1 MESDK
6 RIEVDFLGEKTIP
19 AGALYGIH
27 SARAV
32 DNFPDRTPF
41 QIEWYKAMGMVK
53 LTCYLT
59 YQKFKKEAN
68 SSFSNPEL
76 SIPFMD
82 DSVIISLISVAGKL
96 SEGKWFDQ
104 FIVPAIQ
111 GGAGTSINMN
121 VNEILANA
129 ALVDMGEKPGQ
140 YRIVDPIEHANI
152 FQSTN
157 DVVPSTLKIAIMRL
171 LLELEECI
179 NNHRLLIEK
188 TESRYR
194 NVLRQAY
201 TQMQEAVP
209 SSYDKLFSTYNN
221 ALSRDWWRISKCLE
235 RIKEINLG
243 GGAIGTGLSIPRYF
257 IMNVVGELQKLT
269 NLPVT
274 RAENLS
280 DATANLDCYVEVHAI
295 LKAHAVNLEKMAND
309 LRLMGADLF
318 HNRQLF
324 LPQKQ
329 VGSSI
334 MPGKVNPV
342 IPEYIIGSAHRV
354 YANDVLIS
362 NLCGQGCLDL
372 NAYLPVIGHAFIES
386 LKLLINAN
394 KASVKGLLP
403 DLTITDTNHQQALV
417 YYSPS
422 VTTALS
428 PYIGY
433 HKAGLLA
440 KEMKLKKCSVF
451 EANQQLNLIEVTEL
465 EQLMQPQNLLKLG
478 FSLNDLIIRSK

>member
-1 MESDK
+1 MEPDK

-19 AGALYGIH
+19 AVALYGIH
-27 SARAV
+27 SVRAV

-53 LTCYLT
+53 SACYLT
-59 YQKFKKEAN
+59 YQRFKKEAN
-68 SSFSNPEL
+68 SRFSNLEL
-76 SIPFMD
+76 PIPFMD

-129 ALVDMGEKPGQ
+129 ALIEMGKKPGQ
-140 YRIVDPIEHANI
+140 YHIVDPIEHANI

-157 DVVPSTLKIAIMRL
+157 DVVPSALKIAVMRL
-171 LLELEECI
+171 LLELEESI
-179 NNHRLLIEK
+179 NKHRSLIEQ
-188 TESRYR
+188 TENRSR

-221 ALSRDWWRISKCLE
+221 ALSRDWWRVSKSLE

-257 IMNVVGELQKLT
+257 IMNVVSELQKLT
-269 NLPVT
+269 NLPLT

-318 HNRQLF
+318 HNRQVF
-324 LPQKQ
+324 LPQRQ
-329 VGSSI
+329 LGSSI

-354 YANDVLIS
+354 YANDLLIS

-372 NAYLPVIGHAFIES
+372 NAYLPLIGHTFIES

-394 KASVKGLLP
+394 KASVEGLFTE
-403 DLTITDTNHQQALV
+403 LTIPETTNQQSPV
-417 YYSPS
+417 YYSAS

-451 EANQQLNLIEVTEL
+451 EANQQLNLMEVTEL
-465 EQLMQPQNLLKLG
+465 EQLMHPQNLLKLG
-478 FSLNDLIIRSK
+478 FSLNDLINGSK